1 VRHKAH
7 LFIRL
12 PHRSIRS
19 FCAACRHD
27 VLSQKNE
34 RDEMSMK
41 AVNAANTA
49 VVAPATM
56 KLLDVVVIGGGLSGV
71 LVSHGLQQQQ
81 RDWRLLEARPVL
93 GGRLANDVGGHQI
106 DLGGAWVWPAHQPR
120 MRKLLCDLE
129 IPTFLQPDDS
139 SSTRI
144 DGGAVRIVE
153 RLAEDL
159 PAEHIQFSTAVTSC
173 KLQRLGDD
181 KTPVVEIQ
189 TAANETLWARRVVWA
204 VPPRL
209 VHEHVRFEPPLSP
222 AKQTALASAHTWMA
236 GVTKIALVYPNS
248 RFWSLEESNMGMP
261 SHLGPAFQVYDSS
274 TKGAPESA
282 LTFFALVD
290 QDKDDATLAKTVANQ
305 MQQVWKYMG
314 QLQAAHEVHSYSQ
327 YFVQRWPQ
335 QTYISEDPKPR
346 TIHPHPHPVGALSTP
361 EWDGL
366 LEFAG
371 SETDRLSP
379 GVMEGAVGAAQRVLQ
394 SLEDAW
400 KTLKPIPAES
410 CAETASSK

>member
-1 VRHKAH
+1 
-7 LFIRL
+7 
-12 PHRSIRS
+12 
-19 FCAACRHD
+19 
-27 VLSQKNE
+27 
-34 RDEMSMK
+34 MSTTK
-41 AVNAANTA
+41 AVKAANTA

-56 KLLDVVVIGGGLSGV
+56 KVLDVIVVGAGLSGV

-93 GGRLANDVGGHQI
+93 GGRLANDMGGHKI

-120 MRKLLCDLE
+120 MRKLLRDLE
-129 IPTFLQPDDS
+129 IPTFPQPDDS

-159 PAEHIQFSTAVTSC
+159 PLEQIQFSTAVTSC

-189 TAANETLWARRVVWA
+189 TATNETLWARRVVWA

-209 VHEHVRFEPPLSP
+209 LHEHVRFDPPLSP
-222 AKQTALASAHTWMA
+222 DKQKALASAHTWMA
-236 GVTKIALVYPNS
+236 GVTKIALVYPNG

-314 QLQAAHEVHSYSQ
+314 QLQAAHQIHSYSH
-327 YFVQRWPQ
+327 YFVQRWPLE
-335 QTYISEDPKPR
+335 TYISEDPHPR
-346 TIHPHPHPVGALSTP
+346 TIHPHPHPVGALSTS

-400 KTLKPIPAES
+400 KTLKPIPAET
-410 CAETASSK
+410 CAEAASSSK